1 MDDTISAISTPR
13 GEGGIGIV
21 RLSGPSSLIIMDK
34 IFLPRHKKSDK
45 TKSHRITYG
54 HVVDPDTGERIDEVL
69 VSAMLAPNTYT
80 REDVAEINCHGGS
93 ISLSKILELTLR
105 MGARLAGPGEFTKR
119 AFLNGRIDLAQA
131 EAVADI
137 IRARTDLSLKV
148 AIGQLEGH
156 LSKKINQVRTD
167 LISLLASV
175 EVSIDFPDEELDFI
189 TSEDIIYQI
198 ANVSDK
204 LNIILS
210 TAEDGRIITEGIKGV
225 IVGKPNVGKSSLFNA
240 LLKEDRA
247 IVTSIPGTTRDPIEE
262 FVNLNGVPLKL
273 TDTAGIHETDDVI
286 EVESIDRTKAHLD
299 QADMILMVLDG
310 SDILTD
316 DDRHLI
322 SLVFNQTQF
331 ETDQLADK
339 RTIIV
344 VNKADLP
351 QMLEKDKLAS
361 IAPNIPIACVSTVD
375 ESGLHDLKSAI
386 REMVLHRDSVQA
398 DPVFVTKAWQ
408 KNAIRKAMESLQYAL
423 ESIQVGMST
432 ELIAVDLR
440 GALNSLGEI
449 TGENASQ
456 EILDQIFA
464 RFCIGK

>member
-21 RLSGPSSLIIMDK
+21 RLSGPSSLIIIDK

-54 HVVDPDTGERIDEVL
+54 HIVDPDTGERIDEVL
-69 VSAMLAPNTYT
+69 VSVMLAPNTYT

-93 ISLSKILELTLR
+93 IPLSKILELTLK
-105 MGARLAGPGEFTKR
+105 MGARLADPGEFTKR

-167 LISLLASV
+167 LVSLLASV

-189 TSEDIIYQI
+189 TSEDIIHQI
-198 ANVSDK
+198 TDVSDK
-204 LNIILS
+204 LNTILA

-225 IVGKPNVGKSSLFNA
+225 IVGRPNVGKSSLFNA

-299 QADMILMVLDG
+299 LADIILMVLDG
-310 SDILTD
+310 SDALTD

-322 SLVFNQTQF
+322 SLV
-331 ETDQLADK
+331 ADK

-344 VNKADLP
+344 VNKTDLP
-351 QMLEKDKLAS
+351 QILEKGEFAVLVPDTPV
-361 IAPNIPIACVSTVD
+361 ICVSTVD

-408 KNAIRKAMESLQYAL
+408 KNAIRKAIESLQYAQ
-423 ESIQVGMST
+423 ESIRASMPT

-449 TGENASQ
+449 TGENVSQ